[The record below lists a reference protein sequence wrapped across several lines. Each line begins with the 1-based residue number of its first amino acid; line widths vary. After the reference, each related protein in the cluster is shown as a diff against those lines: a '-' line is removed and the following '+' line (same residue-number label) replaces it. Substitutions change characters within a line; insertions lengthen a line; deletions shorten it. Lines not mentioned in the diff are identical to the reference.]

1 MKKMF
6 FGSTILLCGTIGLIS
21 IIVLS
26 VNNPWDYNG
35 ITGIYGFLL
44 GSQTLWA
51 FILFCLMFISGAF
64 ISFYEAYFSKVK

>member
-6 FGSTILLCGTIGLIS
+6 FGSIFLLCGTIGLIS
-21 IIVLS
+21 IIALS

-35 ITGIYGFLL
+35 ITGFYGFLL

-64 ISFYEAYFSKVK
+64 ISFYEAYLSKAK